1 MQKRFGL
8 FCLPSNINDQC
19 TPIVNQF
26 FVERA
31 PWADN
36 NPYARQYFLQQH
48 MVAVDHKPRMAMWGK
63 GQQQGVGCRYRQQN
77 CLCTWH
83 HSIPFKKKIEKAGG
97 VYVQHSAINDDGGR
111 DLILEDSTP
120 RSVENDAFKGIVGQS
135 TKMQEI
141 FRLVERVADSDSTIL
156 INGETG
162 TGKGLIAQAI
172 HKQSYRKDKPFVSI
186 NCGAIPE
193 NLLESELFGHLK
205 GAFTGA
211 TANKVGKFEAAN
223 GGTIFLDEI
232 GDMSQDLQ
240 VKILKVLE
248 ERCFEPVGGCKTVTV
263 NVRIVAATH
272 RDLEEEVQKGNFRE
286 DLFYRLFV
294 IPVNLPSLRERRS
307 DIPHFVAH
315 FLNCLNQAK
324 KTQVVSIADDA
335 LNVMMQHA
343 WPGNVR
349 ELANLMERMVVI
361 KGKGEIDIN
370 DLPEKMKSQSPNN
383 SFCAPE
389 ITGDGLCLSTAVSE
403 FEKRLI
409 YQSLE
414 KTKWVKNRAAQLLQ
428 VKRTTLVEKIK
439 RYELQKCA

>member
-1 MQKRFGL
+1 MQN
-8 FCLPSNINDQC
+8 S
-19 TPIVNQF
+19 
-26 FVERA
+26 
-31 PWADN
+31 
-36 NPYARQYFLQQH
+36 
-48 MVAVDHKPRMAMWGK
+48 AMI
-63 GQQQGVGCRYRQQN
+63 
-77 CLCTWH
+77 T
-83 HSIPFKKKIEKAGG
+83 
-97 VYVQHSAINDDGGR
+97 DDA
-111 DLILEDSTP
+111 LVVTVEDSAP
-120 RSVENDAFKGIVGQS
+120 LSNKNDAFKGIVGES
-135 TKMQEI
+135 TKMQEV
-141 FRLVERVADSDSTIL
+141 FGLVKRVADSDSTIL

-162 TGKGLIAQAI
+162 TGKGLIAHAI
-172 HKQSYRKDKPFVSI
+172 HKQSYRRDQPFVSI

-248 ERCFEPVGGCKTVTV
+248 ERRFEPVGSCKTIKV

-294 IPVNLPSLRERRS
+294 IPITLPSLRERRS
-307 DIPHFVAH
+307 DIPHFVSH
-315 FLNCLNQAK
+315 FLDRLNRRK
-324 KTQVVSIADDA
+324 RTCVNSISHDA
-335 LNVMMQHA
+335 LNVLMQHE

-361 KGKGEIDIN
+361 KGDGEIDIN
-370 DLPEKMKSQSPNN
+370 DLPEKMKNEAPKN
-383 SFCAPE
+383 SILAPE
-389 ITGDGLCLSTAVSE
+389 LTVDGLCLNTAVSE

-414 KTKWVKNRAAQLLQ
+414 KTKWVKNKAAQLLQ